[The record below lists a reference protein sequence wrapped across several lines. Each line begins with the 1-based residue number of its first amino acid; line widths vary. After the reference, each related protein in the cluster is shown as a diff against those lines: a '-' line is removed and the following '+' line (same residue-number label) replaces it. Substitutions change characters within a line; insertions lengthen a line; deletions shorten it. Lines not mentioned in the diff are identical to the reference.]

1 MQPLASGVDMGK
13 ASFVGAMWVAD
24 QAVELGKFDNH
35 ANGFAAL
42 QQALMRQQTQQG
54 ASQIHLVVE
63 RGPPWA
69 RWL

>member
-1 MQPLASGVDMGK
+1 
-13 ASFVGAMWVAD
+13 MWVAD

-54 ASQIHLVVE
+54 ASQIHLVV
-63 RGPPWA
+63 A
-69 RWL
+69 RVRA